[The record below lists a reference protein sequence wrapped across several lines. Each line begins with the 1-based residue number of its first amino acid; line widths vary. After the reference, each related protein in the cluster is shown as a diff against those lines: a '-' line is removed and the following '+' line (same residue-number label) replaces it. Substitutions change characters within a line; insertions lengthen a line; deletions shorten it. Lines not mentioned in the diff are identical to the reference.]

1 MKVSKD
7 ASFGPVLNGPWLSAL
22 KKFADI
28 KTAFCHYWLISKLLN
43 KLASLLLSFTF
54 VMPKKDSKR
63 GNG

>member
-7 ASFGPVLNGPWLSAL
+7 ASLGPLLNGPWFSAL
-22 KKFADI
+22 KKLAGI
-28 KTAFCHYWLISKLLN
+28 KMAFCHYWLNSKLLN
-43 KLASLLLSFTF
+43 KLASLLLSFMF